1 MFSYVTLIRTLHQ
14 FCLFEL
20 VLNVSVNKFPSL
32 LPVLNEKVSVLRFIS
47 KLS

>member
-1 MFSYVTLIRTLHQ
+1 MFSYVTSIRTLHQ

-20 VLNVSVNKFPSL
+20 VLYVSVNKFPSL
-32 LPVLNEKVSVLRFIS
+32 SPVLNERLSVLRFIS